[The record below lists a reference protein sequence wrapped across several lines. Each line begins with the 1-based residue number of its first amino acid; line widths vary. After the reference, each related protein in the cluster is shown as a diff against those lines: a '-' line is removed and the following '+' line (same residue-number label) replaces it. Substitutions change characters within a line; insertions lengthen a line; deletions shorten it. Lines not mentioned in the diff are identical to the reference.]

1 LAYGRQFEEIKQAG
15 VPERLYNHLHLPGDR
30 SSSMLL
36 FEELNAFTLGQLL
49 SIYEHRTT
57 VSGFL
62 WDVNSYDQYG
72 VELGKVLGKNVRT
85 FFQKNQSGDKP
96 NFEGTKFNSA
106 TVKSLEWY
114 LTRR

>member
-1 LAYGRQFEEIKQAG
+1 
-15 VPERLYNHLHLPGDR
+15 
-30 SSSMLL
+30 MLL

-49 SIYEHRTT
+49 AMYEHRTT

-72 VELGKVLGKNVRT
+72 VELGKVLGKTFRT
-85 FFQKNQSGDKP
+85 FFQKNKPGEKP

-106 TVKSLEWY
+106 MVKSLEWY
-114 LTRR
+114 LNRR